1 MEPNTYMLYII
12 PYITFGSGIH
22 ILSCS
27 CLLKYW
33 PELILFVCLQL
44 GEILEALVQEGSET
58 MDVRNKDQV
67 ILRMNAPV
75 SSKLYFR
82 EHILCPLIAEVHLF
96 FFLSKSYP

>member
-12 PYITFGSGIH
+12 PNTTFGYGIH

-75 SSKLYFR
+75 SSKIVYLK
-82 EHILCPLIAEVHLF
+82 EHILCLIAEVHLF